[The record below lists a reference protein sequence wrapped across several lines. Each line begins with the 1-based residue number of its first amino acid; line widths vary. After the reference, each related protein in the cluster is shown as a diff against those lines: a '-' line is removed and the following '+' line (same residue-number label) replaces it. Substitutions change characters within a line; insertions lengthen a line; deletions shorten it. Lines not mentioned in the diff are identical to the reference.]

1 MPYLGLLVT
10 ALMVIAIVDIARA
23 DEARIRG
30 LPRAQWTLLVALIPV
45 AGALAWCIAGG
56 RPSPDRSAPDELIT
70 DPGAEE
76 EFRRRCRE
84 RAEMQRRAARS
95 GAGQLDRLTGRQE
108 TFWRGGA

>member
-30 LPRAQWTLLVALIPV
+30 LPRTQWTLLVALVPV
-45 AGALAWCIAGG
+45 AGALAWCIAG
-56 RPSPDRSAPDELIT
+56 RPSPDRSAPDEPIT

-95 GAGQLDRLTGRQE
+95 GRDNSTD
-108 TFWRGGA
+108 